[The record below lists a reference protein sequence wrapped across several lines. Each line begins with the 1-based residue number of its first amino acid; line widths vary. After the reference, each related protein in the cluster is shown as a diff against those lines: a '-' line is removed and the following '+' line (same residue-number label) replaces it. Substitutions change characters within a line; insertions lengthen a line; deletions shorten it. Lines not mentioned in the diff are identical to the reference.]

1 MPKINLSSISTDAP
15 SELDKDYCEDQLK
28 QISNEIGDL
37 SEILYA
43 QRKKSLLV
51 VLQGMDASGKDGVAK
66 SVFSNCPPLCLNAY
80 AFKKPSPE
88 EMAHDFLWR
97 IHKQA
102 PEKGQIKLFIRSHYE
117 DVLIQRVHQWINDD
131 IAAKRFK
138 AINQFEHLLE
148 QHNDTTVLK
157 FYLHISHER
166 QLEKLKERITEPD
179 KFWKHNAGDM
189 EESQRWE
196 EYMGYYEQVFE
207 NSEIPWHIVPSDSRW
222 YRNYFVAKIILE
234 TLQNLDLSYPPLKD
248 DHQA

>member
-37 SEILYA
+37 AEILYA

-88 EMAHDFLWR
+88 EMTHDFLWR

-138 AINQFEHLLE
+138 AINQFENLLE

-196 EYMGYYEQVFE
+196 EYMSYYEQVFE